1 MKHTITT
8 LLCSSLLA
16 LSACT
21 TSRAPA
27 SAPERPFDITQP
39 NVADLPAMAG
49 ARHNARNSLDWH
61 GTYEGVLPCADCPGI
76 LMRLT
81 LNQNGSYEL
90 LTQYL
95 DRQALPSR
103 TRGLFKW
110 HNDGLR
116 IRLDE
121 AGGEQFYFV
130 AEERLF
136 WLQPDGTRVSGPLA
150 EQYVLTRVV
159 K

>member
-1 MKHTITT
+1 MKHITTT
-8 LLCSSLLA
+8 LLCSPLLA

-27 SAPERPFDITQP
+27 PERPFDVTQP
-39 NVADLPAMAG
+39 NVADSPAMADAG
-49 ARHNARNSLDWH
+49 HNARNSLDWH

-90 LTQYL
+90 LIQYL

-103 TRGLFKW
+103 TRRLFKW

-121 AGGEQFYFV
+121 AGGEQIYFV
-130 AEERLF
+130 AEEQLF

-150 EQYVLTRVV
+150 ERYVLKRVV